1 MEVKK
6 KKLIDNNKCIE
17 SCENHSTY
25 KYEYNGCC
33 YQNCTN
39 GYFFNNITLV
49 NECKCELEK
58 CFTCPPV
65 ALNKNLCTK
74 CNNDYYPKENDPLNL
89 GDYFNC
95 YKKPQGFY
103 LDLNDSLYKKCF
115 NTCKT
120 CNISGSNLTHNCFE
134 CNQDY
139 PFAIKFNNYNNCYL
153 NCSFYYYFD
162 NEQQFHCTSN
172 FSCPEE
178 FPILKKDKNECI
190 KYDIKHIMDE
200 IPQFIN
206 TNNETGEISKEEE
219 IQYYDSVLEKIESGF
234 TSENYDTSN
243 LDNGEEEI
251 ITTEKM
257 TITFTTTQNQ
267 KNNSENNMTTLNL
280 GECEIKLRKY
290 YNLSNNETLYIKKID
305 IIQEG
310 MKIPK
315 VEYDIY
321 CKLSGKS
328 LQKLNLSI
336 CENTK
341 ISLSVPIQIPESE
354 SLDKLNASSGYYNDI
369 CYSSTSDS
377 GTDISLKDRKK
388 EFVENNKTI
397 CQDDCKFYDYNHSI
411 QKANCSCEVKES
423 STSFNDMNINKEKLY
438 ENFGESKKE
447 VSNLGITSCNVLG
460 SKENIESN
468 TGFFLLIV
476 IIAIF
481 IIIFIIFCS
490 RGYDSL
496 ENTIDEVI
504 NKKFKKETKNKK
516 SNNRIKTSLI
526 SQTNQMPRKRANTGI
541 KSRNKKNNTKKLDSS
556 SKISVK
562 KRPTQINVI
571 NQQNNI
577 KNVFHNTSNKNKKSE
592 TGDSKPDT
600 DYEFNWLQYK
610 EAIRYDKRV
619 FCDYY
624 GSLLRSKQLIIF
636 TFCSFNDYN
645 SGIVK
650 KFVFFLSF
658 ALHYTT
664 NALFFDEST
673 FHQIYE
679 DEGKFNFEYQ
689 IPKILYSAI
698 SSTLVLRLILRFL
711 VLTDKD
717 ILEVKKQKNRENALK
732 KKEEKLKC
740 MKIKFSIF
748 FILIFILLVAFWY
761 YLTCF
766 NAIYKNTQVY
776 LIENT
781 FISFGFSL
789 SYPFIIN
796 IFPSMM
802 RMISLHSDNK
812 DQDFLYK
819 LSKIIQII

>member
-1 MEVKK
+1 
-6 KKLIDNNKCIE
+6 
-17 SCENHSTY
+17 
-25 KYEYNGCC
+25 
-33 YQNCTN
+33 
-39 GYFFNNITLV
+39 
-49 NECKCELEK
+49 
-58 CFTCPPV
+58 
-65 ALNKNLCTK
+65 
-74 CNNDYYPKENDPLNL
+74 
-89 GDYFNC
+89 
-95 YKKPQGFY
+95 
-103 LDLNDSLYKKCF
+103 
-115 NTCKT
+115 
-120 CNISGSNLTHNCFE
+120 
-134 CNQDY
+134 
-139 PFAIKFNNYNNCYL
+139 
-153 NCSFYYYFD
+153 
-162 NEQQFHCTSN
+162 
-172 FSCPEE
+172 
-178 FPILKKDKNECI
+178 
-190 KYDIKHIMDE
+190 
-200 IPQFIN
+200 
-206 TNNETGEISKEEE
+206 
-219 IQYYDSVLEKIESGF
+219 
-234 TSENYDTSN
+234 
-243 LDNGEEEI
+243 
-251 ITTEKM
+251 
-257 TITFTTTQNQ
+257 
-267 KNNSENNMTTLNL
+267 
-280 GECEIKLRKY
+280 
-290 YNLSNNETLYIKKID
+290 
-305 IIQEG
+305 
-310 MKIPK
+310 
-315 VEYDIY
+315 
-321 CKLSGKS
+321 
-328 LQKLNLSI
+328 
-336 CENTK
+336 
-341 ISLSVPIQIPESE
+341 
-354 SLDKLNASSGYYNDI
+354 
-369 CYSSTSDS
+369 
-377 GTDISLKDRKK
+377 
-388 EFVENNKTI
+388 
-397 CQDDCKFYDYNHSI
+397 
-411 QKANCSCEVKES
+411 
-423 STSFNDMNINKEKLY
+423 MNINKEKLY

-541 KSRNKKNNTKKLDSS
+541 KSRNKKNNTKKLNSS
-556 SKISVK
+556 SKISIK